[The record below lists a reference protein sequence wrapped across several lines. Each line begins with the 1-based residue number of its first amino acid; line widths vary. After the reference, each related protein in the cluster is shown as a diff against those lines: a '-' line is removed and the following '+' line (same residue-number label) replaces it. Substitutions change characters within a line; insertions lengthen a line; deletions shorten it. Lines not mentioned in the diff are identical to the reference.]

1 MIITISNFCQ
11 NIGKTTISLFLSHYL
26 LKHKITEKVFI
37 IDEDKNNE
45 LSQLFV
51 SEEMSKEG
59 NLICHKFD
67 DEISILFK
75 NEVVLSEMDEDKS
88 IYIVDLKSTFDK
100 NFIPLLQ
107 YSTFVISP
115 FSNFP
120 SVINSTIKFGELI
133 NKICDLNSNLVFIEN
148 FGDRDGYLSEEIHN
162 ELSEYGMIIDAKIL
176 YDKNFS
182 MTFRNENGNGI
193 QFKAVF
199 DEFSNLFKK

>member
-26 LKHKITEKVFI
+26 LKHKITEKVFV

-67 DEISILFK
+67 DEISILFR

-115 FSNFP
+115 FSNYP
-120 SVINSTIKFGELI
+120 SVINSTKKFGELI

-148 FGDRDGYLSEEIHN
+148 FGDRDGYLSEEIQN
-162 ELSEYGMIIDAKIL
+162 DLSEYGTIIDAKIL
-176 YDKNFS
+176 YDKNFF

>member
-11 NIGKTTISLFLSHYL
+11 NIGKTTISLFLGHYL
-26 LKHKITEKVFI
+26 LKNKITEKVFI
-37 IDEDKNNE
+37 IDEDKSNE

-51 SEEMSKEG
+51 SEEISKEG

-107 YSTFVISP
+107 YSTFVLSP

-120 SVINSTIKFGELI
+120 SVINSTKKFGELI
-133 NKICDLNSNLVFIEN
+133 SKICDLNSNLVFIEN
-148 FGDRDGYLSEEIHN
+148 FGDRDGFLSEETVN
-162 ELSEYGMIIDAKIL
+162 DLSEYGVIIDAKIL
-176 YDKNFS
+176 YNKNFFL
-182 MTFRNENGNGI
+182 TFGNENGNGI